1 MTAHPRITPG
11 NLVVCDCSDG
21 TDRYIVLLKLDVSS
35 GIQRHIEGNEVDL
48 VDVPELL
55 PDEHREL
62 QKAAV
67 IVSAEDFDFDMRVI
81 DRQDGVVVAKFF
93 QEAFLGAS
101 ITYPASYLTRKLY
114 DSTISLGRRL
124 EKSGVLSPREVVDLS
139 DRVAETLQHSN
150 EVELGTWV
158 PQLPIN
164 EDARK
169 QFDQLVRTRVPES
182 SFAIDRQEAD
192 RLRQTFHFV
201 GDHGIKVQ
209 YSQEALDSGAV
220 TRTLNDD
227 GTTTIVVHAHLS
239 QVASPRARP

>member
-11 NLVVCDCSDG
+11 NLVVCDCSDD
-21 TDRYIVLLKLDVSS
+21 TDRYIALLKLDVSS

-48 VDVPELL
+48 IDVPELL
-55 PDEHREL
+55 PDEDREL

-67 IVSAEDFDFDMRVI
+67 IVSSEDFDFDMRVI
-81 DRQDGVVVAKFF
+81 DRQDGEVVAKFF

-101 ITYPASYLTRKLY
+101 IAYTPTYLTRKLY
-114 DSTISLGRRL
+114 DSTIFAGRRL
-124 EKSGVLSPREVVDLS
+124 EKSGVLSPRELNDLTG
-139 DRVAETLQHSN
+139 RVAETLQHNS
-150 EVELGTWV
+150 EVVLDTWV

-164 EDARK
+164 EDARN
-169 QFDQLVRTRVPES
+169 QLDQLVRKRLPES

-192 RLRQTFHFV
+192 RLRQTFC
-201 GDHGIKVQ
+201 DHGIKIQ
-209 YSQEALDSGAV
+209 YSQEAIDTGAV

-227 GTTTIVVHAHLS
+227 GSTTIVVTTHLS